1 MLLHPF
7 LAFENGLYIRIY
19 MSVNSGSWSFGGRFY
34 LRMGP
39 GKKGLISTNSGKWDF
54 VVGRGKNRG
63 ATASSLPLIPGL
75 REF

>member
-1 MLLHPF
+1 LF
-7 LAFENGLYIRIY
+7 LC
-19 MSVNSGSWSFGGRFY
+19 

-39 GKKGLISTNSGKWDF
+39 GKNGLISTNSGKWDF

-75 REF
+75 QGVLERG